1 METRNENLPSLRPR
15 SRKGLWLGLA
25 LALGAGVVG
34 VAVPMTQAY
43 AFEGGGPG
51 GGPGGGA
58 FGGHWGFRM
67 HRILDKVGA
76 TDSQKGQI
84 KATWEGLRPQLK
96 ALHQQHFALRQQITA
111 AMTAP
116 TIDPAQIEQ
125 LRQQSVQ
132 LMDKTSSVVTQGM
145 VATAQVLTPDQRKQ
159 VAAEMQKEHHRGPH
173 AGAAAGQ

>member
-25 LALGAGVVG
+25 LALGAGAVG
-34 VAVPMTQAY
+34 IAVPMTQAY

-51 GGPGGGA
+51 GGPGGA
-58 FGGHWGFRM
+58 FDGHWGFRM
-67 HRILDKVGA
+67 QHILAKVGA

-84 KATWEGLRPQLK
+84 KAIWEGLRPQLK
-96 ALHQQHFALRQQITA
+96 TLHQQHFALRQQITT

-116 TIDPAQIEQ
+116 TIDPAQIET

-145 VATAQVLTPDQRKQ
+145 VASAQVLTPDQRKQ
-159 VAAEMQKEHHRGPH
+159 VAAEMQKEHHRGFHP
-173 AGAAAGQ
+173 GAAGQ